1 MESVHQQ
8 LHSSTQAVES
18 PVLIGSS
25 LPATN
30 FIQLSSSALVP
41 LGSSS
46 AFGSIL
52 SVPVISH
59 PLVSPV
65 QQKQQQPM
73 QNEPLLLLPTSAL
86 SLPAQTNFVVS
97 TPFFN
102 SKIQSASVDP
112 SQQFHLN
119 STQMP
124 VILKHPDSTSSLHI
138 EQALNAQQINQQFVV
153 LPVNGGN
160 RDLSQVS
167 NKDIQNRP
175 AVQQKDILENTKN
188 LKDRKSKLHGKLTAA
203 QLHSDKSEPSKSE
216 MKTRSVKNKDISVTK
231 SDSVME
237 SSAVINANY
246 ERSKLDLAQ
255 IISSI
260 PPGWQVVGVTSSSQ
274 MALGDSVSSFTCS
287 SSLASALA
295 VKPTTSAAEV
305 SCEIKSGAGLLTSKF
320 SSHDQPGLVSVNL
333 NTSSQPVASETVIDK
348 WPAKE
353 LTCSVKMDDIPCTH
367 TISIKTES
375 LDSTETNTANVIN
388 GSHFGH
394 QIFNH
399 VKPAKTPASH
409 RTSASVNTVASK
421 QSQESGIKT
430 AKGVCSLPENKT
442 LLQELSKIQQS
453 IISPCSQSVP
463 TDSQW
468 TIIGITSLSS
478 LLPTNTVTTSQAPMS
493 VVELT
498 TNKGDSSDS
507 AQRKSNAL
515 DATILKIPLCSST
528 VSVTNKDR
536 TTDVS
541 KRRSTLR
548 PRGNSS
554 VPLGN
559 NDGNK
564 FSTVP
569 HVPSLTKPEDIKWT
583 VVGIVGSPMPS
594 SSALNPC
601 ISSPSEYLTTASQ
614 VTSARLEDVL
624 SSQLM
629 NVLSPLST
637 LDTSTILFSTSTSPN
652 QLSPGGESTKTAK
665 SQESENKSGKT
676 ETPTSNDDLKLDHS
690 NSPNQWKV
698 VGVTQLGIPFT
709 AANPVLPLSQ
719 RNPISPVMSMPF
731 LIPTAS
737 GSPFSSYATETTNI
751 FTHSTGT
758 SQAPSLLPPSLTS
771 PSLLSSTALQ
781 FPVLNIGGTSCSS
794 ALTVPSTTSLLNTS
808 SSVSMPTLQE
818 LTQQQNFSQ
827 LIQTQLPAC
836 QSMLTLNETNQWNV
850 VGVVANNQVSLL
862 NPNQG
867 SPPVV
872 SSMTPVSTSSAE
884 NSPSNSTQAIST
896 QTAIAQQLSS
906 CGDEKKEIK
915 TTAVQNVTIRQSLV
929 SRLEESNDKRSHLKC
944 KDMVKK
950 HQQESTKIKKNT
962 VSNLLRIKRMQQKT
976 SENGSS
982 EDGDQTIDDYQD
994 ISNTSYEVPRK
1005 KIKTR
1010 SLRSYAGNRKIFT
1023 RAQNKTCD
1031 EKTGLRSGTQI
1042 SVLSCKSENDDDE
1055 DGTAHILVN
1064 SKEEKVVDTQIP
1076 LKEMCDD
1083 KITPAVVDA
1092 HSSSR
1097 RRKLKVPRKLV
1108 ADLDYHPFDSSSDS
1122 N

>member
-1 MESVHQQ
+1 MESVHHQ

-18 PVLIGSS
+18 PVLIGSP

-124 VILKHPDSTSSLHI
+124 FILKPPDSNSSLHI

-153 LPVNGGN
+153 LPVNAGN

-167 NKDIQNRP
+167 NRDNQNRP
-175 AVQQKDILENTKN
+175 TVQQKDILENTKN

-203 QLHSDKSEPSKSE
+203 QLHSNKSEPSKSE

-231 SDSVME
+231 SDSVVE
-237 SSAVINANY
+237 SPAVKNANY

-260 PPGWQVVGVTSSSQ
+260 PPGWQVVGVTGSNQ
-274 MALGDSVSSFTCS
+274 MALGDSVSSFNCS
-287 SSLASALA
+287 SSIASALA

-305 SCEIKSGAGLLTSKF
+305 SCEIKCGAGLLTSKF
-320 SSHDQPGLVSVNL
+320 PSHDQPGLVSVNL

-399 VKPAKTPASH
+399 VKPAKTAASR
-409 RTSASVNTVASK
+409 RTSASVNTDASK

-430 AKGVCSLPENKT
+430 AVGVCSLPENKT

-453 IISPCSQSVP
+453 FSSPCSQSVP

-478 LLPTNTVTTSQAPMS
+478 LLPTNTVTTSQAPMP
-493 VVELT
+493 VVGLI

-507 AQRKSNAL
+507 AQRKPAAL

-528 VSVTNKDR
+528 VSVANKDR

-541 KRRSTLR
+541 KRRSTLG
-548 PRGNSS
+548 PRGSSS

-569 HVPSLTKPEDIKWT
+569 HMPSLTKPEDIKWT

-624 SSQLM
+624 SSQLV

-637 LDTSTILFSTSTSPN
+637 LDTSTILLSTSTSPN
-652 QLSPGGESTKTAK
+652 QLSPGGEGTKTK
-665 SQESENKSGKT
+665 KPQESENKSAKT
-676 ETPTSNDDLKLDHS
+676 ETPTSNEDHS
-690 NSPNQWKV
+690 NAPNQWKV
-698 VGVTQLGIPFT
+698 VGVTQLGIPLT
-709 AANPVLPLSQ
+709 AASPVLPLAQ

-731 LIPTAS
+731 LIPTAP

-758 SQAPSLLPPSLTS
+758 SQSPSLLPPSLTS

-794 ALTVPSTTSLLNTS
+794 TLTVPSTTSLLNTS
-808 SSVSMPTLQE
+808 PSISMPTLQD
-818 LTQQQNFSQ
+818 LAQQQNFSQ

-862 NPNQG
+862 NPNQ
-867 SPPVV
+867 SNPPVV
-872 SSMTPVSTSSAE
+872 SSMTPVPTSSSE
-884 NSPSNSTQAIST
+884 NSPSHSTQAVST
-896 QTAIAQQLSS
+896 QNAIAQQLSS

-915 TTAVQNVTIRQSLV
+915 ATAVKNVTIRQSLV
-929 SRLEESNDKRSHLKC
+929 SRHEESNEKRSHLKC

-982 EDGDQTIDDYQD
+982 EDGDQTIEDYQD
-994 ISNTSYEVPRK
+994 ISSYEVPRK

-1023 RAQNKTCD
+1023 RAQNKTSD

-1042 SVLSCKSENDDDE
+1042 SVLSCKSENDDDD

-1064 SKEEKVVDTQIP
+1064 SKEEKVVDAQIP